1 MNTLVHDVRS
11 ALRSIQRSPGVATAA
26 ILTLALGIGANAA
39 IFSVVNG
46 VILRP
51 LPYDEPADL
60 VRVWPEFG
68 WSRAWLA
75 DLNERTRTLE
85 AVSAYAGIELTIT
98 GEGQPA
104 VLHGGRVSWNHFELL
119 GATPVVGRTF
129 VEADAAPGAT
139 PVVLLSHDFWQ
150 RRFDADPGL
159 IGRQIDLEGNDAT
172 ARTVIG
178 ILRPEY
184 RSLLSSAYE
193 RQFWIPLTM
202 DAADPGTYY
211 GRFLAVVGRIDRPVS
226 LRQVSNDVRQVA
238 ATLQERFP
246 RFISEEEA
254 AGAHVVSLHGAL
266 VGPVRPMTLLLFGAA
281 GLVLLLA
288 CANVANLLL
297 ARADAREREMA
308 IRKALGASSG
318 KIVRH
323 VMVESVLLGL
333 AGGALGVLVA
343 MWLLDA
349 FVAQLP
355 VDFPRLASIRI
366 DRYVLG
372 FVMTISL
379 AVSGLFGAF
388 PAVRAV
394 KGSVTASL
402 KRAGRGSPGGRRP
415 LRHGLV
421 ALEVAIA
428 MVLVVSAALMARS
441 VWELSR
447 VDPGFDASRVAVLA
461 LHPSSSRYPDAPQQ
475 RAFYAAVAER
485 LTAAPGVT
493 SVGAVQALPLGDSVW
508 ATTYA
513 VAEQPAGDD
522 AALPTADL
530 RIVTPGYF
538 RTIGVAILEGRELT
552 ERDRE
557 ESPPVAVINQR
568 LARLLWSNS
577 SAIGRQIRTGSE
589 VVTVVGVMTDV
600 RQRQLDLAPLPAIYR
615 PHGQRPLTDMFVLAK
630 VTGDPNGHLA
640 ALREAV
646 WSVDDRVP
654 ITNAGSLEAV
664 VVASIGR
671 PRFLASVLLTF
682 GVAALLLGMVG
693 VYGVMSHTVGQQ
705 LPEIAVR
712 MALGATRGV
721 VIQSVLTHTLL
732 TIGIGLAV
740 GAAGALAATRVLSG
754 ALYEVSATD
763 PATFVGVALLL
774 SLTAVVAAVVPVQ
787 RAARADPATILRAE

>member
-1 MNTLVHDVRS
+1 MKEGG
-11 ALRSIQRSPGVATAA
+11 A
-26 ILTLALGIGANAA
+26 LALGIGANAA
-39 IFSVVNG
+39 MFSVVNG
-46 VILRP
+46 VILQP
-51 LPYDEPADL
+51 LAYHEAADL
-60 VRVWPEFG
+60 VRVWPEFR

-119 GATPVVGRTF
+119 GATPIVGRTF
-129 VEADAAPGAT
+129 VESDAAPGAP

-150 RRFDADPGL
+150 RRFDADSGL

-172 ARTVIG
+172 TRTVIG
-178 ILRPEY
+178 ILRSEY
-184 RSLLSSAYE
+184 RSLLSSTYE

-202 DAADPGTYY
+202 DAADPDTYY
-211 GRFLAVVGRIDRPVS
+211 GRFLSVVARIDREMS
-226 LRQVSNDVRQVA
+226 LPQASDDVRQVA

-246 RFISEEEA
+246 RFISEDEA
-254 AGAHVVSLHGAL
+254 AGAHVVSLHDAL

-297 ARADAREREMA
+297 ARADAREREIV

-318 KIVRH
+318 TIVRH

-372 FVMTISL
+372 FVLTVSL

-388 PAVRAV
+388 PAIRAV
-394 KGSVTASL
+394 KSSVAASL
-402 KRAGRGSPGGRRP
+402 TLKRTGRGSTSSRRAV
-415 LRHGLV
+415 RHGLV
-421 ALEVAIA
+421 AVEVAVA
-428 MVLVVSAALMARS
+428 MMLVVGATLMARS
-441 VWELSR
+441 VWQLSR
-447 VDPGFDASRVAVLA
+447 VDPGFDSSQVAVLA
-461 LHPSSSRYPDAPQQ
+461 LRPSASRYPEASQR

-485 LTAAPGVT
+485 LTAAPSVT
-493 SVGAVQALPLGDSVW
+493 SVGAVQALPLGDSAW

-513 VAEQPAGDD
+513 SVDQPAGDD

-538 RTIGVAILEGRELT
+538 RTIGVAMLEGRELA
-552 ERDRE
+552 ERDGE

-568 LARLLWSNS
+568 LARLLWSNQP
-577 SAIGRQIRTGSE
+577 AIGRQFRTGSE
-589 VVTVVGVMTDV
+589 VITVVGVVTDV
-600 RQRQLDLAPLPAIYR
+600 RQRQLDLEPLPAIYR
-615 PHGQRPLTDMFVLAK
+615 PHGQRPLTDMFVLAR
-630 VTGDPNGHLA
+630 VTGDPDGQFA
-640 ALREAV
+640 ALQAAV
-646 WSVDDRVP
+646 WSVDDQVP
-654 ITNAGSLEAV
+654 ITEARSLEAV
-664 VVASIGR
+664 VVASVGQ
-671 PRFLASVLLTF
+671 PRLLASVLLTF
-682 GVAALLLGMVG
+682 GIAALLLGMVG
-693 VYGVMSHTVGQQ
+693 VYGVMSHTIGQQ
-705 LPEIAVR
+705 LPDIAVR

-721 VIQSVLTHTLL
+721 IIQSVLTHTLL

-740 GAAGALAATRVLSG
+740 GTAGALAATRVLSG
-754 ALYEVSATD
+754 FLYGVSATD
-763 PATFVGVALLL
+763 PATFVAVAALL
-774 SLTAVVAAVVPVQ
+774 SLIAVAAAVLPAQ
-787 RAARADPATILRAE
+787 RAARVDPAIILRTE